1 MLYRNDQVDK
11 AMTDGDWP
19 HQVELPV
26 YRCMGH
32 NYRTMHFFCQELS
45 LSPRTHPYRRDSADM
60 TVFCFAEREH
70 AKQFHARFG
79 GELIDPA
86 TRPTWPDTHQPR
98 NDHSAEKRHRNGRCI
113 NCDD

>member
-70 AKQFHARFG
+70 AKQFHARS
-79 GELIDPA
+79 
-86 TRPTWPDTHQPR
+86 TQQ
-98 NDHSAEKRHRNGRCI
+98 DHGDANSSRREARRVK
-113 NCDD
+113 